1 MMKNWAG
8 KRYWLVGASE
18 GLGASLAKEMSAQGA
33 ELILSAR
40 NEEKLAAVAKGLANK
55 ATVLPCDVG
64 SQESVDKAVSALGKI
79 DGIVF
84 LAAAYWPVS
93 AQNWD
98 NDKCAE
104 MANVN
109 FLGACRVLG
118 PVVAQ
123 FTKANSGHI
132 VITGTIAGVR
142 GLPSSIGYTASKAG
156 LMTLAECMKIDLQ
169 HTNIKL
175 QLINPGFIETKAS
188 ARNSFKLTDA
198 MTPEFAAREMLKFM
212 SKKGFSYNYPK
223 TIFTLFIRALQFMP
237 SAIHYKVWSSFVKPR

>member
-1 MMKNWAG
+1 MKHLDG

-18 GLGASLAKEMSAQGA
+18 GLGAALAKEMSAQGA

-40 NEEKLAAVAKGLANK
+40 NEPKLAAIAESLDHK

-64 SQESVDKAVSALGKI
+64 SQESVDKALLEIGKI
-79 DGIVF
+79 DGVVF
-84 LAAAYWPVS
+84 LAAAYWPMS
-93 AQNWD
+93 AQNW
-98 NDKCAE
+98 NNEKCME
-104 MANVN
+104 MVNVN

-118 PVVAQ
+118 PIVEQ
-123 FTKANSGHI
+123 FTKTNSGHI

-142 GLPSSIGYTASKAG
+142 GLPSSIGYTASKSG

-188 ARNSFKLTDA
+188 ARNSFKLRDS
-198 MTPEFAAREMLKFM
+198 MKPEVAAKKMLRYM
-212 SKKGFSYNYPK
+212 SKDGFSYTYPK
-223 TIFTLFIRALQFMP
+223 TIFNQLIRALQFIP
-237 SAIHYKVWSSFVKPR
+237 SSIHYKFWSSFVKSR